1 MNFKRKIKIN
11 DRFIIPIF
19 IASFIIIIILLFE
32 YGNIIS
38 KNVKYKK
45 FAKENV
51 QVFENNKEQVFKVE
65 KILICSSANA
75 IDLSE
80 KQNLQDMSIYQY
92 TDIAV
97 YINNGEELT
106 NKNTIKRLYIDNI
119 SLEGTSD
126 IGQKSLNYK
135 NILKFGLKK
144 DTKTKSANSNNDNST
159 LNVFEG
165 LLNNQ
170 KSQSNTS
177 ESIDVGSINTDDD
190 GMISLTNT
198 NNTTS
203 ENASNND
210 ARQSTENSN
219 SEQQENQ
226 NENIQGNDKIE
237 FNIVYTNEENE
248 KANYDEPTFYTD
260 CSNPITLEYLNN
272 NIVSHY
278 KMDENKS
285 VAFDG
290 SILKEAGIET
300 ESLNCKVKFKIN
312 IVNNSDE
319 KYSCWINFAIPLDDI
334 YEGTTM
340 KAKTTTNQ
348 KYVFFRE

>member
-1 MNFKRKIKIN
+1 MNFKRKIKIK
-11 DRFIIPIF
+11 DKWIKPIF
-19 IASFIIIIILLFE
+19 LCFFIIIIILLFA

-38 KNVKYKK
+38 KNIKRKK
-45 FAKENV
+45 FANENMKMYE
-51 QVFENNKEQVFKVE
+51 ENKDQVFKVE

-75 IDLSE
+75 VDFSE

-97 YINNGEELT
+97 YINNGDELT
-106 NKNTIKRLYIDNI
+106 NKNTVKKLYIDNI

-126 IGQKSLNYK
+126 IGKKSLNYK

-144 DTKTKSANSNNDNST
+144 DNKTKSNTDENDTTSGHD
-159 LNVFEG
+159 VFAG
-165 LLNNQ
+165 LLNNT
-170 KSQSNTS
+170 SSSNS
-177 ESIDVGSINTDDD
+177 AIDVGSINTNDEDD
-190 GMISLTNT
+190 MISLTN
-198 NNTTS
+198 NTSS
-203 ENASNND
+203 ENATND
-210 ARQSTENSN
+210 TSKQGENSSV
-219 SEQQENQ
+219 SEDGEESQAEQKDE
-226 NENIQGNDKIE
+226 KID

-272 NIVSHY
+272 DIVTHY

-285 VAFDG
+285 VSFDG
-290 SILKEAGIET
+290 SILKEVGVAT

-312 IVNNSDE
+312 IINNNDE
-319 KYSCWINFAIPLDDI
+319 KYSCWINFSIPLDDI

-340 KAKTTTNQ
+340 KAKTTNSQ

>member
-144 DTKTKSANSNNDNST
+144 DTKTKSVNSNNDNST

-203 ENASNND
+203 EIASNND

-226 NENIQGNDKIE
+226 NENIQGSDKIE

-300 ESLNCKVKFKIN
+300 ESLSCKVKFKIN
-312 IVNNSDE
+312 IINNDNE

-340 KAKTTTNQ
+340 KAKTTTSQ

>member
-1 MNFKRKIKIN
+1 MNFKRKIKIK
-11 DRFIIPIF
+11 DKWIKPIF
-19 IASFIIIIILLFE
+19 LCFFIIIIILLFA

-38 KNVKYKK
+38 KNIKRKK
-45 FAKENV
+45 FANENMKLYE
-51 QVFENNKEQVFKVE
+51 ENKDQVFKVE

-75 IDLSE
+75 VDFSE

-97 YINNGEELT
+97 YINNGDELT
-106 NKNTIKRLYIDNI
+106 NKNTVKKLYIDNI

-126 IGQKSLNYK
+126 IGKKSLNYK

-144 DTKTKSANSNNDNST
+144 DNKTKSNTDENDTTSGHD
-159 LNVFEG
+159 VFAG
-165 LLNNQ
+165 LLNNT
-170 KSQSNTS
+170 SSSNS
-177 ESIDVGSINTDDD
+177 AIDVGSINTNDEDD
-190 GMISLTNT
+190 MISLTN
-198 NNTTS
+198 NTSS
-203 ENASNND
+203 ENATND
-210 ARQSTENSN
+210 TSKQGENSSV
-219 SEQQENQ
+219 SEDGEESQAEQKDE
-226 NENIQGNDKIE
+226 KID

-272 NIVSHY
+272 DIVTHY

-285 VAFDG
+285 VSFDG
-290 SILKEAGIET
+290 SILKEVGVAT

-312 IVNNSDE
+312 IINNNDE
-319 KYSCWINFAIPLDDI
+319 KYSCWINFSIPLDDI

-340 KAKTTTNQ
+340 KAKTTNSQ

>member
-1 MNFKRKIKIN
+1 MNFKRKIKIK
-11 DRFIIPIF
+11 DKLIKPIF
-19 IASFIIIIILLFE
+19 LCFFIIIIILLFA

-38 KNVKYKK
+38 KNIKRKK
-45 FAKENV
+45 FANENMKSY
-51 QVFENNKEQVFKVE
+51 ENNKEQVFKVE

-75 IDLSE
+75 VDFSE

-97 YINNGEELT
+97 YINNGDELT
-106 NKNTIKRLYIDNI
+106 NKNTVKKLYIDNI

-126 IGQKSLNYK
+126 IGKKSLNYK

-144 DTKTKSANSNNDNST
+144 DNKTKSNTDENDTTSGHD
-159 LNVFEG
+159 VFAG
-165 LLNNQ
+165 LLNNT
-170 KSQSNTS
+170 SSSNS
-177 ESIDVGSINTDDD
+177 AIDVGSINTNDEDD
-190 GMISLTNT
+190 MISLTN
-198 NNTTS
+198 NTSS
-203 ENASNND
+203 ENATND
-210 ARQSTENSN
+210 TSKQGENSSV
-219 SEQQENQ
+219 SEDGEESQAEQKDE
-226 NENIQGNDKIE
+226 KID

-272 NIVSHY
+272 DIATHY

-285 VAFDG
+285 VSFDG
-290 SILKEAGIET
+290 SILKEVGVAT

-312 IVNNSDE
+312 IINNNDE
-319 KYSCWINFAIPLDDI
+319 KYSCWINFSIPLDDI

-340 KAKTTTNQ
+340 KAKTTNSQ

>member
-119 SLEGTSD
+119 SLEGTSG

-144 DTKTKSANSNNDNST
+144 DTKTKSVNSNNDNST

-203 ENASNND
+203 EKASNND

-219 SEQQENQ
+219 GEQQENQ

-300 ESLNCKVKFKIN
+300 ESLSCKVKFKIN
-312 IVNNSDE
+312 IINNDNE

-340 KAKTTTNQ
+340 KAKTTTSQ

>member
-1 MNFKRKIKIN
+1 MNFKRKIKIK
-11 DRFIIPIF
+11 DKWIKPIF
-19 IASFIIIIILLFE
+19 LCFFIIIIILLFA

-38 KNVKYKK
+38 RNIKRKK
-45 FAKENV
+45 FANENMKSY
-51 QVFENNKEQVFKVE
+51 ENNKEQVFKVE

-75 IDLSE
+75 VDFSE

-97 YINNGEELT
+97 YINNGDELT
-106 NKNTIKRLYIDNI
+106 NKNTVKKLYIDNI

-126 IGQKSLNYK
+126 IGKKSLNYK

-144 DTKTKSANSNNDNST
+144 DNKTKSNTDENDTTSGHD
-159 LNVFEG
+159 VFAG
-165 LLNNQ
+165 LLNNT
-170 KSQSNTS
+170 SSSNS
-177 ESIDVGSINTDDD
+177 AIDGGSINTNDEDD
-190 GMISLTNT
+190 MISLTN
-198 NNTTS
+198 NTSS
-203 ENASNND
+203 ENATND
-210 ARQSTENSN
+210 TSKQGENSSV
-219 SEQQENQ
+219 SEDGEESQAEQKDE
-226 NENIQGNDKIE
+226 KID

-272 NIVSHY
+272 DIVTHY

-285 VAFDG
+285 VSFDG
-290 SILKEAGIET
+290 SILKEVGVAT

-312 IVNNSDE
+312 IINNNDE
-319 KYSCWINFAIPLDDI
+319 KYSCWINFSIPLDDI

-340 KAKTTTNQ
+340 KAKTTNSQ

>member
-144 DTKTKSANSNNDNST
+144 DTKTKSVNSNNDNST

-203 ENASNND
+203 EIASNND

-226 NENIQGNDKIE
+226 NENIQGSDKIE

-290 SILKEAGIET
+290 SILKEAGIKT
-300 ESLNCKVKFKIN
+300 ESLSCKVKFKIN
-312 IVNNSDE
+312 IINNDNE

-340 KAKTTTNQ
+340 KAKTTTSQ

>member
-1 MNFKRKIKIN
+1 M
-11 DRFIIPIF
+11 
-19 IASFIIIIILLFE
+19 
-32 YGNIIS
+32 
-38 KNVKYKK
+38 
-45 FAKENV
+45 
-51 QVFENNKEQVFKVE
+51 
-65 KILICSSANA
+65 
-75 IDLSE
+75 
-80 KQNLQDMSIYQY
+80 
-92 TDIAV
+92 
-97 YINNGEELT
+97 
-106 NKNTIKRLYIDNI
+106 
-119 SLEGTSD
+119 
-126 IGQKSLNYK
+126 
-135 NILKFGLKK
+135 
-144 DTKTKSANSNNDNST
+144 
-159 LNVFEG
+159 FEG

-226 NENIQGNDKIE
+226 NENIQGSDKIE

-300 ESLNCKVKFKIN
+300 ESLSCKVKFKIN
-312 IVNNSDE
+312 IINNDNE

-340 KAKTTTNQ
+340 KAKTTTSQ